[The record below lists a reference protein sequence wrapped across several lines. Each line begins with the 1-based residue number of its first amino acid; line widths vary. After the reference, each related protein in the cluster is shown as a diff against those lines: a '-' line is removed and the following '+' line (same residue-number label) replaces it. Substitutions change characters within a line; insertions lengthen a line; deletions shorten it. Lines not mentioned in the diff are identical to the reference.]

1 MKITDQIGNELTL
14 KQAPKR
20 IVCLVPSITEFLFD
34 IGLKENIIG
43 ITKFCIHPKLLVIDV
58 VKVGGTKKINFQKI
72 KLLEPDLIVANKEE
86 NTKDE
91 ILELQKQF
99 NVYVS
104 DILSLE
110 DCYNMMLDIGAL
122 TNRKKQSAL
131 IIQTLRNDFNALKK
145 IGNKKTVAYFI
156 WKNPFMLAGNE
167 SFINTILNQLG
178 FVNSL
183 QQLSRYPEV
192 NEETLKELNPDF
204 CFLSSEPY
212 PFKQKDINELKELLP
227 KSKIILVDGELFS
240 WYGSRLLQLKT
251 YCKELQK
258 DLKLIS

>member
-1 MKITDQIGNELTL
+1 MKITDQIGNKLIFT
-14 KQAPKR
+14 QAPKR
-20 IVCLVPSITEFLFD
+20 IVCLVPSISEFLFD
-34 IGLKENIIG
+34 IGLKENIVG
-43 ITKFCIHPKLLVIDV
+43 VTKFCIHPKLLVKDV
-58 VKVGGTKKINFQKI
+58 VKVGGTKKTNLQKI
-72 KLLEPDLIVANKEE
+72 KLLEPDLIIANKEE
-86 NTKDE
+86 NTQSE
-91 ILELQKQF
+91 ILELQKLF

-104 DILSLE
+104 DIISME
-110 DCYNMMLDIGAL
+110 DCYRMLLDIGEL
-122 TNRKKQSAL
+122 TNKKEESLA
-131 IIQTLRNDFNALKK
+131 IVKTLKKDFNELVNSGGGKR
-145 IGNKKTVAYFI
+145 VAYFI

-251 YCKELQK
+251 YCKELQF
-258 DLKLIS
+258 LIL